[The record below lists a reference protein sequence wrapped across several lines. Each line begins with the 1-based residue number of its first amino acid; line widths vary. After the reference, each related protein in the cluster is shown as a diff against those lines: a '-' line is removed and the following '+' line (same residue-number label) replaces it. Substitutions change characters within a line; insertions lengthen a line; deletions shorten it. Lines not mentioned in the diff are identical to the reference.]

1 MKVLRIDLGSDM
13 MDIDVTPIKVVRD
26 LVEALKRVPNLTFDQ
41 TLEMQVH
48 DTAQTFLENKKIVTL
63 TWSNKPVSDPKP
75 EDHDDHTGQ
84 YDGDIT
90 SFKQWKLHAVTLTS
104 DPGAPGYI
112 ESVRP
117 VEQADPELEALL
129 EEEKEQ
135 AKHRHPTARPWLHNF
150 LPTDYED

>member
-48 DTAQTFLENKKIVTL
+48 DTAQSFLENRKIVTL

-75 EDHDDHTGQ
+75 EDHDDHT
-84 YDGDIT
+84 
-90 SFKQWKLHAVTLTS
+90 
-104 DPGAPGYI
+104 
-112 ESVRP
+112 
-117 VEQADPELEALL
+117 
-129 EEEKEQ
+129 
-135 AKHRHPTARPWLHNF
+135 TARSWLHNF